1 MIDEQTTELNEDVSE
16 TKDEQTTD
24 KQTTDKETNSFSKE
38 EVDNIVQKK
47 LEEYKEQLAN
57 EQKEKEEKER
67 LSKLS
72 AKERLNEEQKR
83 LEEAKAEF
91 ERQKEEFRSQELS
104 NYAKSQLLDK
114 GFTVDF
120 EEFVKG
126 IDEKDIDSKIDKLKD
141 VVNQMISKQLK
152 ESTKNI
158 DIKKSNTN
166 VAIDTKGLSYME
178 RLALTK

>member
-1 MIDEQTTELNEDVSE
+1 MIDEPVTESSEDTLE

-24 KQTTDKETNSFSKE
+24 SEVNTFSKE
-38 EVDNIVQKK
+38 EVDTIVQSK

-67 LSKLS
+67 LAKLS
-72 AKERLNEEQKR
+72 AKERLSEEQKR

-91 ERQKEEFRSQELS
+91 ERQKEEFRNQELS

-166 VAIDTKGLSYME
+166 VAVDTKGLSYME

>member
-1 MIDEQTTELNEDVSE
+1 MIDEPVTESSEDTLE

-24 KQTTDKETNSFSKE
+24 SEVNTFSKE
-38 EVDNIVQKK
+38 EVDTIVQSK

-67 LSKLS
+67 LAKLS
-72 AKERLNEEQKR
+72 AKERLSEEQKR

-91 ERQKEEFRSQELS
+91 ERQKEEFRNQELS

>member
-1 MIDEQTTELNEDVSE
+1 MNDEQVTELNEDVSE

-24 KQTTDKETNSFSKE
+24 KETNSFSQE
-38 EVDNIVQKK
+38 EVDTIVQSK

-67 LSKLS
+67 LAKLS
-72 AKERLNEEQKR
+72 AKERLSEEQKR

-91 ERQKEEFRSQELS
+91 ERQKEEFRNQELS

-166 VAIDTKGLSYME
+166 VAVDTKGLSYME

>member
-1 MIDEQTTELNEDVSE
+1 MDDETVTETNEEVVE
-16 TKDEQTTD
+16 TQEEQTTD
-24 KQTTDKETNSFSKE
+24 VETNSIPLE
-38 EVDNIVQKK
+38 EFDTLVQAK

-57 EQKEKEEKER
+57 EQKEKEEEER
-67 LSKLS
+67 RSKLS
-72 AKERLNEEQKR
+72 AKEKLAEEQKR
-83 LEEAKAEF
+83 FEEEKAEL
-91 ERQKEEFRSQELS
+91 ERQKEEFRNQELS

-120 EEFVKG
+120 EDFVKG

-166 VAIDTKGLSYME
+166 VAVETKGLSYME
-178 RLALTK
+178 RLALNE

>member
-1 MIDEQTTELNEDVSE
+1 MNDETVTESNEEVVE
-16 TKDEQTTD
+16 TQEEQTTD
-24 KQTTDKETNSFSKE
+24 VETNSISQE
-38 EVDNIVQKK
+38 ELDTLVQAK

-57 EQKEKEEKER
+57 EQKEKEEEER
-67 LSKLS
+67 RSKLS
-72 AKERLNEEQKR
+72 AKEKLAEEQKR
-83 LEEAKAEF
+83 FEEAKAEL
-91 ERQKEEFRSQELS
+91 ERQKEEFRNQELS

-166 VAIDTKGLSYME
+166 VAVETKGLSYME
-178 RLALTK
+178 RLALNN

>member
-1 MIDEQTTELNEDVSE
+1 MIDEQVTELNEDVSE
-16 TKDEQTTD
+16 TKEE
-24 KQTTDKETNSFSKE
+24 TTDKETNSFSKE
-38 EVDNIVQKK
+38 EVDTIVQSK

-67 LSKLS
+67 LAKLS
-72 AKERLNEEQKR
+72 AKERLAEEQKR
-83 LEEAKAEF
+83 FEEAKAEL
-91 ERQKEEFRSQELS
+91 ERQKEEFRNQELS

>member
-1 MIDEQTTELNEDVSE
+1 MIDEPVTESSEDTLE

-24 KQTTDKETNSFSKE
+24 SEVNTFSKE
-38 EVDNIVQKK
+38 EVDTIVQSK

-67 LSKLS
+67 LAKLS
-72 AKERLNEEQKR
+72 AKERLSEEQKR

-91 ERQKEEFRSQELS
+91 ERQKEEFRNQELS

-126 IDEKDIDSKIDKLKD
+126 IDEKDIDTKIDKLKD

-166 VAIDTKGLSYME
+166 VAVDTKGLSYME

>member
-1 MIDEQTTELNEDVSE
+1 MDDETVTETNEEVVE
-16 TKDEQTTD
+16 TQEEQTTD
-24 KQTTDKETNSFSKE
+24 VETNSISQE
-38 EVDNIVQKK
+38 EFDTLVQAK

-57 EQKEKEEKER
+57 EQKEKEEEER
-67 LSKLS
+67 RSKLS
-72 AKERLNEEQKR
+72 AKEKLAEEQKR
-83 LEEAKAEF
+83 FEEEKAEL
-91 ERQKEEFRSQELS
+91 ERQKEEFRNQELS

-126 IDEKDIDSKIDKLKD
+126 IDEKDIDTKIDKLKD

-166 VAIDTKGLSYME
+166 VAVETKGLSYME
-178 RLALTK
+178 RLALNE